1 MSKPERDLKPMMR
14 AAKDGDHS
22 AAKALLRLY
31 GFDALA
37 TEIKRGNPFAPKVAR
52 QIAALTSHIGTEWEA
67 DLLRVDLPP
76 RRRTHPGVFEE

>member
-1 MSKPERDLKPMMR
+1 MAKPKPDLRSMCL
-14 AAKDGDHS
+14 AARDGDHS
-22 AAKALLRLY
+22 AAKAVLRLY

-67 DLLRVDLPP
+67 DLLRVGLPP
-76 RRRTHPGVFEE
+76 RRRTRPVVFED